1 MNKRVFFAWLIALP
15 PILLVTYLLFQNYI
29 ENIII
34 KNIYF
39 IIMSIFYL
47 LFPYCIL
54 MVAPFLCSPKSK
66 LPDKISMLSFKN
78 DIICEQIDRNNFI
91 VHLYNK
97 ELKIDM
103 TGWIFKK
110 TYVRDIILMYY
121 HLNYYNKNKF
131 ISYKCLSKKY
141 FPGQNLSI
149 IFMKKNCKNELYL
162 IKNGKEKRSFLC
174 SFKIFVLCGPA
185 LIRSFRE
192 PKDKYYRN
200 DANILL

>member
-47 LFPYCIL
+47 LFPYYIL
-54 MVAPFLCSPKSK
+54 MVDPFLCSPKSK

-103 TGWIFKK
+103 TGWI
-110 TYVRDIILMYY
+110 
-121 HLNYYNKNKF
+121 
-131 ISYKCLSKKY
+131 
-141 FPGQNLSI
+141 
-149 IFMKKNCKNELYL
+149 L
-162 IKNGKEKRSFLC
+162 IKS
-174 SFKIFVLCGPA
+174 I
-185 LIRSFRE
+185 
-192 PKDKYYRN
+192 
-200 DANILL
+200 